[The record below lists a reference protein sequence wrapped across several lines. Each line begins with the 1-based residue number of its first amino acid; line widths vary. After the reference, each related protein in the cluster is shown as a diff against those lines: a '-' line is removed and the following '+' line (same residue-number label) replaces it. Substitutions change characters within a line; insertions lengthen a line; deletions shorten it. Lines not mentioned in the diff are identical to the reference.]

1 MPPENCK
8 KAEWL
13 RRYQKIN
20 RRINRKCE
28 EVSQLRELA
37 TKITPTLSDM
47 PKGNQTSDKVSEAVS
62 KIADLE
68 KEIDAEV
75 DALVAIRNQIQ
86 AAIEAIQ
93 DDTLKTLLEYRY
105 IDGLTWE
112 KIAVKMNYS
121 YMHVCRLHGKAIN
134 VIECYTPPVI

>member
-1 MPPENCK
+1 MTPENCK

-47 PKGNQTSDKVSEAVS
+47 PKGNQISDKVSEAVS

-75 DALVAIRNQIQ
+75 DALVSVRNQIQ
-86 AAIEAIQ
+86 TAIDNIP

-105 IDGLTWE
+105 IDGLTFE
-112 KIAVKMNYS
+112 EVAVKMHYAFR
-121 YMHVCRLHGKAIN
+121 HITRLHGKALH
-134 VIECYTPPVI
+134 ELTMS

>member
-1 MPPENCK
+1 MTPENCK

-75 DALVAIRNQIQ
+75 DALVAVRNQIQ
-86 AAIEAIQ
+86 AAIDDVR

-112 KIAVKMNYS
+112 KIAVKLDKS
-121 YMHVCRLHGKAIN
+121 YQWVCELHGRALKKL
-134 VIECYTPPVI
+134 PPLDSN